1 MKMVTFP
8 RNLVIK
14 KKKNQKGDSRIK
26 LLIVCKEIFLERE
39 TCVGDESHLSGEGS

>member
-14 KKKNQKGDSRIK
+14 KKSKRYDSRIK

-39 TCVGDESHLSGEGS
+39 TCVGDESHLVGEGS